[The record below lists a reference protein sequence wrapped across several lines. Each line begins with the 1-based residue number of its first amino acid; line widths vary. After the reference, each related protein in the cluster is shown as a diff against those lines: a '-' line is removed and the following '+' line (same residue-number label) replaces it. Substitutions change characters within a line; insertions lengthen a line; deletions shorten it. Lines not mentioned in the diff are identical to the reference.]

1 MHVIFMILIVASS
14 TLGSQLLLKQGIAEI
29 APVLQHS
36 GVFDFLFAAATSP
49 WVLAA
54 LTWQV
59 MAHVLWFFVLT
70 QSRVSM
76 AFAVSGS
83 FFYLLLALASWF
95 LFDEALNAW
104 QWFGLLLISAGVVIL
119 NVAAPKAPAEA
130 QAA

>member
-1 MHVIFMILIVASS
+1 MPVIFMILVVASS
-14 TLGSQLLLKQGIAEI
+14 TLGSQLLLKHGIGDV
-29 APVLQHS
+29 APILHQS
-36 GVFDFLFAAATSP
+36 GVVEFLIAAATSP
-49 WVLAA
+49 WVLTA

-130 QAA
+130 HAA

>member
-14 TLGSQLLLKQGIAEI
+14 TLGSQLLLKHGVGQI
-29 APVLQHS
+29 APILAQS
-36 GVFDFLFAAATSP
+36 GLFDFLWAAAMSP

-59 MAHVLWFFVLT
+59 AAHVLWFFVLT

-104 QWFGLLLISAGVVIL
+104 QWFGLLLISGGVVIL
-119 NVAAPKAPAEA
+119 NVTAPKPSTETT
-130 QAA
+130 AA